1 MADSRLDVL
10 GIGNAIVDVIAR
22 ADDAFLASHDLPK
35 GGMTLIDA
43 ERAHALY
50 EAMGPGRESSGGSA
64 ANTLAGLAGLGGR
77 GAFIGKVR
85 NDQLGGIFRHDM
97 RAIGTRHD
105 TPAAEAGAPTAR
117 CLILVTPDAQRTMA
131 TFLGAST
138 ELGPEDIDESL
149 VRDAKITYL
158 EGYLWDAPPAKEA
171 FVLAAKAA
179 HAAGKRV
186 ALSLSDPFCVERHR
200 ESFRDLLEGHVDLL
214 FANEAEIKSLYQVDT
229 FDEALQL
236 VRGHCEVAA
245 LTRSEK
251 GSVIL
256 SGEEVHVVDA
266 EPVGKVV
273 DTTGAGDLYAAGFLY
288 GFTQG
293 HDLYDCGR
301 MGAICAGEVI
311 SHVGARPETPL
322 KELLARRMTT
332 A

>member
-10 GIGNAIVDVIAR
+10 GIGNAIVDVIAH

-50 EAMGPGRESSGGSA
+50 EAMGPGTESSGGSA
-64 ANTLAGLAGLGGR
+64 ANTLAGLATLGGR

-97 RAIGTRHD
+97 RAIGTHYD
-105 TPAAEAGAPTAR
+105 TPATETGAPTAR
-117 CLILVTPDAQRTMA
+117 CLIMVTPDAQRTMA

-138 ELGPEDIDESL
+138 ELGPGEIDETL
-149 VRDAKITYL
+149 VQDAKITYL

-171 FVLAAKAA
+171 FVKAAEAA

-200 ESFRDLLEGHVDLL
+200 QSFRDLLEGHVDLL
-214 FANEAEIKSLYQVDT
+214 FANEAEIKSLYEVDT

-273 DTTGAGDLYAAGFLY
+273 DTTGAGDLYASGFLY

-293 HDLYDCGR
+293 YDLYDCGR

-332 A
+332 D